1 MRMAGAREGQAGKT
15 ETKCGDGLG
24 GVAQGVESA
33 AQGPAGRP
41 RWDGGR
47 SGRPAPAFDEAA
59 FGSRGWGIRPA
70 DIAVI
75 VATVIAALAVC
86 CVLWFAYGVQG
97 VPGISTGESQGA
109 GEGAAS
115 PNTPLACEG
124 EGAAGDA
131 VATGGTATGA
141 VDDASSPVAD
151 GGSLGLDAGGNSA
164 SSAAPAGTDAGASSA
179 TQPEQAVGDATQPLY
194 AVVQNSDGFY
204 QVLPLAENA
213 SVTIESSLG
222 TNVIEVADGRVR
234 CLESDCS
241 NQTCVKQGWVS
252 GQGQTIV
259 CLPHKLTVQVVADP
273 EDASPL
279 R

>member
-1 MRMAGAREGQAGKT
+1 MKGAGAREGQVGKA
-15 ETKCGDGLG
+15 ETKRDGLDG
-24 GVAQGVESA
+24 PAQGVEA
-33 AQGPAGRP
+33 PAQGPASQP

-59 FGSRGWGIRPA
+59 SGSRGWGIRFA

-86 CVLWFAYGVQG
+86 CVLWFVYGVQG
-97 VPGISTGESQGA
+97 VPGISMGESQGA

-115 PNTPLACEG
+115 PNTPLAREG
-124 EGAAGDA
+124 EGAASGLT
-131 VATGGTATGA
+131 ATGGTATGA
-141 VDDASSPVAD
+141 ADDAPLPAAD
-151 GGSLGLDAGGNSA
+151 DGSLDLDAGGNSA
-164 SSAAPAGTDAGASSA
+164 SPAVPTGTDAGSSSA
-179 TQPEQAVGDATQPLY
+179 TQPEQVASDATQPLY
-194 AVVQNSDGFY
+194 AVVQNSDGLY
-204 QVLPLAENA
+204 RVLPLAENA